1 MKNKKSFFKGALTGA
16 LAVLLIM
23 SMVSCG
29 IKLPGTSKTS
39 KKSSSTSNSEELL
52 DDSTK
57 TKLELLEQLVDE
69 SYSGDIDMDDLQEG
83 LYRGYIDGLGDKYSV
98 YYDEDET
105 KALMQSTSGE
115 FGGIGALFSQDKDT
129 KVITFLKVYEGSGAE
144 EAGFKVDDI
153 LYKVDGKDISGEDLS
168 EVVSKIRGDEGT
180 TVELTV
186 LRGDDGEE
194 YTATV
199 TRKIVQTD
207 TVYHEMKEDKIGY
220 IQVTEFDDVTT
231 DQYKEALEDLEN
243 QGMKGLVVDLRN
255 NPGGNVDTVTDM
267 LDLMLPEGTTLSIKD
282 KQGKESVYE
291 SDDEHQFTK
300 PLVVL
305 VNENSASASEI
316 FSGAIQT
323 FGTGEIVGTTTY
335 GKGVVQQI
343 FDLKD
348 GTSVKLTIAEYL
360 IAGQFGINGK
370 GVTPDVEVQYE
381 KDAQNPGT
389 HPLRSAYRVTEKCRR
404 SATMPM
410 WLWYFYNR
418 SSAVVAHATV
428 SRGRRANPVLTY

>member
-231 DQYKEALEDLEN
+231 DQYKKALEDLEN

-255 NPGGNVDTVTDM
+255 NPGGNVDTVTDI
-267 LDLMLPEGTTLSIKD
+267 LELMLPEGTTLSIKD

-305 VNENSASASEI
+305 VNENSASA
-316 FSGAIQT
+316 IQT
-323 FGTGEIVGTTTY
+323 FGTGEVVGTTTY

-381 KDAQNPGT
+381 KDAQNPDRDNQ
-389 HPLRSAYRVTEKCRR
+389 LEK
-404 SATMPM
+404 A
-410 WLWYFYNR
+410 LEEVKNK
-418 SSAVVAHATV
+418 
-428 SRGRRANPVLTY
+428 L

>member
-69 SYSGDIDMDDLQEG
+69 SYSGDINMDDLQEG

-153 LYKVDGKDISGEDLS
+153 LYKVDGKDISGADLS

-323 FGTGEIVGTTTY
+323 FGTGEVVGTTTY

-381 KDAQNPGT
+381 KDAQNPDRDNQ
-389 HPLRSAYRVTEKCRR
+389 LEK
-404 SATMPM
+404 A
-410 WLWYFYNR
+410 LEEVKNK
-418 SSAVVAHATV
+418 
-428 SRGRRANPVLTY
+428 L

>member
-83 LYRGYIDGLGDKYSV
+83 LYRGYIDGLGDKYYV

-323 FGTGEIVGTTTY
+323 FGTGEVVGTTTY

-381 KDAQNPGT
+381 KDAQNPDRDNQ
-389 HPLRSAYRVTEKCRR
+389 LEK
-404 SATMPM
+404 A
-410 WLWYFYNR
+410 LEEVKNK
-418 SSAVVAHATV
+418 
-428 SRGRRANPVLTY
+428 L

>member
-1 MKNKKSFFKGALTGA
+1 MKNKKSFFKGALAGA

-29 IKLPGTSKTS
+29 IKLLGTSKTS

-381 KDAQNPGT
+381 KDAQNPDRDNQ
-389 HPLRSAYRVTEKCRR
+389 LEK
-404 SATMPM
+404 A
-410 WLWYFYNR
+410 LEEVKNK
-418 SSAVVAHATV
+418 
-428 SRGRRANPVLTY
+428 L

>member
-153 LYKVDGKDISGEDLS
+153 LYKVDGKDISGKDLS

-207 TVYHEMKEDKIGY
+207 TVYHEMKEGKIGY

-323 FGTGEIVGTTTY
+323 FGTGEVVGTTTY

-381 KDAQNPGT
+381 KDAQNPDRDNQ
-389 HPLRSAYRVTEKCRR
+389 LEK
-404 SATMPM
+404 A
-410 WLWYFYNR
+410 LEEVKNK
-418 SSAVVAHATV
+418 
-428 SRGRRANPVLTY
+428 L

>member
-52 DDSTK
+52 DDSTQ

-267 LDLMLPEGTTLSIKD
+267 LYLMLPEGTTLSIMD
-282 KQGKESVYE
+282 KQGIESVYE

-323 FGTGEIVGTTTY
+323 FGTGEVVGTTTY

-381 KDAQNPGT
+381 KDAQNPDRDNQ
-389 HPLRSAYRVTEKCRR
+389 LEK
-404 SATMPM
+404 A
-410 WLWYFYNR
+410 LEEVKNK
-418 SSAVVAHATV
+418 
-428 SRGRRANPVLTY
+428 L

>member
-29 IKLPGTSKTS
+29 IKLPGTSKTL

-207 TVYHEMKEDKIGY
+207 TVYHEMKEGKIGY

-323 FGTGEIVGTTTY
+323 FGTGEVVGTTTY

-381 KDAQNPGT
+381 KDAQNPDRDNQ
-389 HPLRSAYRVTEKCRR
+389 LEK
-404 SATMPM
+404 A
-410 WLWYFYNR
+410 LEEVKNK
-418 SSAVVAHATV
+418 
-428 SRGRRANPVLTY
+428 L

>member
-16 LAVLLIM
+16 RAVLLIM

-207 TVYHEMKEDKIGY
+207 TVYHEMKEGKIGY

-323 FGTGEIVGTTTY
+323 FGTGEVVGTTTY

-381 KDAQNPGT
+381 KDAQNPDRDNQ
-389 HPLRSAYRVTEKCRR
+389 LEK
-404 SATMPM
+404 A
-410 WLWYFYNR
+410 LEEVKNK
-418 SSAVVAHATV
+418 
-428 SRGRRANPVLTY
+428 L

>member
-39 KKSSSTSNSEELL
+39 KKSSSTSNSKELL

-207 TVYHEMKEDKIGY
+207 TIYHEMKEGKIGY

-323 FGTGEIVGTTTY
+323 FGTGEVVGTTTY

-381 KDAQNPGT
+381 KDAQNPDRDNQ
-389 HPLRSAYRVTEKCRR
+389 LEK
-404 SATMPM
+404 A
-410 WLWYFYNR
+410 LEEVKNK
-418 SSAVVAHATV
+418 
-428 SRGRRANPVLTY
+428 L

>member
-83 LYRGYIDGLGDKYSV
+83 LYGGYIDGLGDKYSV

-207 TVYHEMKEDKIGY
+207 TVYHEMKEGKIGY

-323 FGTGEIVGTTTY
+323 FGTGEVVGTTTY

-381 KDAQNPGT
+381 KDAQNPDRDNQ
-389 HPLRSAYRVTEKCRR
+389 LEK
-404 SATMPM
+404 A
-410 WLWYFYNR
+410 LEEVKNK
-418 SSAVVAHATV
+418 
-428 SRGRRANPVLTY
+428 L

>member
-1 MKNKKSFFKGALTGA
+1 MKNKKSFFKGALAGA

-381 KDAQNPGT
+381 KDAQTPDRDNQ
-389 HPLRSAYRVTEKCRR
+389 LEK
-404 SATMPM
+404 A
-410 WLWYFYNR
+410 LEEVKNK
-418 SSAVVAHATV
+418 
-428 SRGRRANPVLTY
+428 L

>member
-29 IKLPGTSKTS
+29 VNLPGTSKTT
-39 KKSSSTSNSEELL
+39 KKSSSGSDSSEELL

-207 TVYHEMKEDKIGY
+207 TVYHEMKEGKIGY

-323 FGTGEIVGTTTY
+323 FGTGEVVGTTTY

-381 KDAQNPGT
+381 KDAQNPDRDNQ
-389 HPLRSAYRVTEKCRR
+389 LEK
-404 SATMPM
+404 A
-410 WLWYFYNR
+410 LEEVKNK
-418 SSAVVAHATV
+418 
-428 SRGRRANPVLTY
+428 L

>member
-39 KKSSSTSNSEELL
+39 KKSSSASNSEELL

-291 SDDEHQFTK
+291 SDDEHQLTK

-381 KDAQNPGT
+381 KDAQNPDRDNQ
-389 HPLRSAYRVTEKCRR
+389 LEK
-404 SATMPM
+404 A
-410 WLWYFYNR
+410 LEEVKNK
-418 SSAVVAHATV
+418 
-428 SRGRRANPVLTY
+428 L

>member
-153 LYKVDGKDISGEDLS
+153 LYKVDGKDISGKDLS

-207 TVYHEMKEDKIGY
+207 TVYHEMEEGKIGY

-323 FGTGEIVGTTTY
+323 FGTGEVVGTTTY

-381 KDAQNPGT
+381 KDAQNPDRDNQ
-389 HPLRSAYRVTEKCRR
+389 LEK
-404 SATMPM
+404 A
-410 WLWYFYNR
+410 LEEVKNK
-418 SSAVVAHATV
+418 
-428 SRGRRANPVLTY
+428 L

>member
-29 IKLPGTSKTS
+29 IKLPGTSKTL

-231 DQYKEALEDLEN
+231 DQYKKALEDLEN

-323 FGTGEIVGTTTY
+323 FGTGEVVGTTTY

-381 KDAQNPGT
+381 KDAQNPDRDNQ
-389 HPLRSAYRVTEKCRR
+389 LEK
-404 SATMPM
+404 A
-410 WLWYFYNR
+410 LEEVKNK
-418 SSAVVAHATV
+418 
-428 SRGRRANPVLTY
+428 L

>member
-1 MKNKKSFFKGALTGA
+1 MKNKKSFFKGALSGA

-23 SMVSCG
+23 SIVSCG
-29 IKLPGTSKTS
+29 VNLPGTSKTT
-39 KKSSSTSNSEELL
+39 KKSSSGSDSSEELL

-57 TKLELLEQLVDE
+57 AKLELLEQLVDE

-323 FGTGEIVGTTTY
+323 FGTGEVVGTTTY

-381 KDAQNPGT
+381 KDAQNPD
-389 HPLRSAYRVTEKCRR
+389 RDNQIEK
-404 SATMPM
+404 A
-410 WLWYFYNR
+410 LEEVKNK
-418 SSAVVAHATV
+418 
-428 SRGRRANPVLTY
+428 L

>member
-29 IKLPGTSKTS
+29 VNLPGTSKTS

-180 TVELTV
+180 MVELTV

-323 FGTGEIVGTTTY
+323 FGTGEVVGTTTY

-381 KDAQNPGT
+381 KDAQNPDRDNQ
-389 HPLRSAYRVTEKCRR
+389 LEK
-404 SATMPM
+404 A
-410 WLWYFYNR
+410 LEEVKNK
-418 SSAVVAHATV
+418 
-428 SRGRRANPVLTY
+428 L

>member
-267 LDLMLPEGTTLSIKD
+267 LDQMLPEGTTLSIKD

-323 FGTGEIVGTTTY
+323 FGTGEVVGTTTY

-381 KDAQNPGT
+381 KDAQNPDRDNQ
-389 HPLRSAYRVTEKCRR
+389 LEK
-404 SATMPM
+404 A
-410 WLWYFYNR
+410 LEEVKNK
-418 SSAVVAHATV
+418 
-428 SRGRRANPVLTY
+428 L

>member
-316 FSGAIQT
+316 FSSAIQT
-323 FGTGEIVGTTTY
+323 FGTGEVVGTTTY

-381 KDAQNPGT
+381 KDAQNPDRDNQ
-389 HPLRSAYRVTEKCRR
+389 LEK
-404 SATMPM
+404 A
-410 WLWYFYNR
+410 LEEVKNK
-418 SSAVVAHATV
+418 
-428 SRGRRANPVLTY
+428 L

>member
-29 IKLPGTSKTS
+29 VNLPGTSKTT
-39 KKSSSTSNSEELL
+39 KKSSSTSNSKELL

-323 FGTGEIVGTTTY
+323 FGTGEVVGTTTY

-381 KDAQNPGT
+381 KDAQNPDRDNQ
-389 HPLRSAYRVTEKCRR
+389 LEK
-404 SATMPM
+404 A
-410 WLWYFYNR
+410 LEEVKNK
-418 SSAVVAHATV
+418 
-428 SRGRRANPVLTY
+428 L

>member
-231 DQYKEALEDLEN
+231 DQYKKALEDLEN

-291 SDDEHQFTK
+291 SDGEHQFTK

-323 FGTGEIVGTTTY
+323 FGTGEVVGTTTY

-381 KDAQNPGT
+381 KDAQNPDRDNQ
-389 HPLRSAYRVTEKCRR
+389 LEK
-404 SATMPM
+404 A
-410 WLWYFYNR
+410 LEEVKNK
-418 SSAVVAHATV
+418 
-428 SRGRRANPVLTY
+428 L

>member
-231 DQYKEALEDLEN
+231 DQYKEALEDL
-243 QGMKGLVVDLRN
+243 
-255 NPGGNVDTVTDM
+255 
-267 LDLMLPEGTTLSIKD
+267 
-282 KQGKESVYE
+282 
-291 SDDEHQFTK
+291 
-300 PLVVL
+300 
-305 VNENSASASEI
+305 
-316 FSGAIQT
+316 
-323 FGTGEIVGTTTY
+323 
-335 GKGVVQQI
+335 
-343 FDLKD
+343 
-348 GTSVKLTIAEYL
+348 
-360 IAGQFGINGK
+360 
-370 GVTPDVEVQYE
+370 
-381 KDAQNPGT
+381 
-389 HPLRSAYRVTEKCRR
+389 
-404 SATMPM
+404 
-410 WLWYFYNR
+410 
-418 SSAVVAHATV
+418 
-428 SRGRRANPVLTY
+428 

>member
-291 SDDEHQFTK
+291 SDDEHQFAK

-323 FGTGEIVGTTTY
+323 FGTGEVVGTTTY

-381 KDAQNPGT
+381 KDAQNPDRDNQ
-389 HPLRSAYRVTEKCRR
+389 LEK
-404 SATMPM
+404 A
-410 WLWYFYNR
+410 LEEVKNK
-418 SSAVVAHATV
+418 
-428 SRGRRANPVLTY
+428 L

>member
-207 TVYHEMKEDKIGY
+207 TVYHEMKEGKIGY

-305 VNENSASASEI
+305 VNETSASASEI

-323 FGTGEIVGTTTY
+323 FGTGEVVGTTTY

-381 KDAQNPGT
+381 KDAQNPDRDNQ
-389 HPLRSAYRVTEKCRR
+389 LEK
-404 SATMPM
+404 A
-410 WLWYFYNR
+410 LEEVKNK
-418 SSAVVAHATV
+418 
-428 SRGRRANPVLTY
+428 L

>member
-323 FGTGEIVGTTTY
+323 FGTGEVVGTTTY

-381 KDAQNPGT
+381 KDAHNPDRDNQ
-389 HPLRSAYRVTEKCRR
+389 LEK
-404 SATMPM
+404 A
-410 WLWYFYNR
+410 LEEVKNK
-418 SSAVVAHATV
+418 
-428 SRGRRANPVLTY
+428 L

>member
-231 DQYKEALEDLEN
+231 DQYKEALEDLGN

-323 FGTGEIVGTTTY
+323 FGTGEVVGTTTY

-381 KDAQNPGT
+381 KDVQNPDRDNQ
-389 HPLRSAYRVTEKCRR
+389 LEK
-404 SATMPM
+404 A
-410 WLWYFYNR
+410 LEEVKNK
-418 SSAVVAHATV
+418 
-428 SRGRRANPVLTY
+428 L

>member
-1 MKNKKSFFKGALTGA
+1 MKNKKSFFKGALSGA

-23 SMVSCG
+23 SIVSCG
-29 IKLPGTSKTS
+29 VNLPGTSKTT
-39 KKSSSTSNSEELL
+39 KKSSSGSDSSEELL

-57 TKLELLEQLVDE
+57 AKLELLEQLVDE

-323 FGTGEIVGTTTY
+323 FGTGEVVGTTTY

-381 KDAQNPGT
+381 KDVQNPDRDNQ
-389 HPLRSAYRVTEKCRR
+389 LEK
-404 SATMPM
+404 A
-410 WLWYFYNR
+410 LEEVKNK
-418 SSAVVAHATV
+418 
-428 SRGRRANPVLTY
+428 L

>member
-29 IKLPGTSKTS
+29 VNLPGTSKTT
-39 KKSSSTSNSEELL
+39 KKSSSGSDSSEELL

-83 LYRGYIDGLGDKYSV
+83 LYKGYIDGLGDKYSV

-291 SDDEHQFTK
+291 SDDEHRFTK

-323 FGTGEIVGTTTY
+323 FGTGEVVGTTTY

-381 KDAQNPGT
+381 KDAQNPDRDNQ
-389 HPLRSAYRVTEKCRR
+389 LEK
-404 SATMPM
+404 A
-410 WLWYFYNR
+410 LEEVKNK
-418 SSAVVAHATV
+418 
-428 SRGRRANPVLTY
+428 L

>member
-57 TKLELLEQLVDE
+57 TKLKLLEQLVDE

-323 FGTGEIVGTTTY
+323 FGTGEVVGTTTY

-370 GVTPDVEVQYE
+370 GVTPDAEVQYE
-381 KDAQNPGT
+381 KDAQNPDRDNQ
-389 HPLRSAYRVTEKCRR
+389 LEK
-404 SATMPM
+404 A
-410 WLWYFYNR
+410 LEEVKNK
-418 SSAVVAHATV
+418 
-428 SRGRRANPVLTY
+428 L

>member
-29 IKLPGTSKTS
+29 IKLPGTSKTL

-231 DQYKEALEDLEN
+231 DQYKKALEDLEN

-323 FGTGEIVGTTTY
+323 FGTGEVVGTTTY

-348 GTSVKLTIAEYL
+348 VTSVKLTIAEYL

-381 KDAQNPGT
+381 KDAQNPDRDNQ
-389 HPLRSAYRVTEKCRR
+389 LEK
-404 SATMPM
+404 A
-410 WLWYFYNR
+410 LEEVKNK
-418 SSAVVAHATV
+418 
-428 SRGRRANPVLTY
+428 L

>member
-69 SYSGDIDMDDLQEG
+69 SYSGDIDMDDLQKG

-207 TVYHEMKEDKIGY
+207 TVYHEMKEGKIGY

-231 DQYKEALEDLEN
+231 DQYKEALEDLEK

-323 FGTGEIVGTTTY
+323 FGTGEVVGTTTY

-381 KDAQNPGT
+381 KDAQNPDRDNQ
-389 HPLRSAYRVTEKCRR
+389 LEK
-404 SATMPM
+404 A
-410 WLWYFYNR
+410 LEEVKNK
-418 SSAVVAHATV
+418 
-428 SRGRRANPVLTY
+428 L

>member
-168 EVVSKIRGDEGT
+168 EVVSKIRGDEDT

-207 TVYHEMKEDKIGY
+207 TVYHEMKEGKIGY

-323 FGTGEIVGTTTY
+323 FGTGEVVGTTTY

-381 KDAQNPGT
+381 KDAQNPDRDNQ
-389 HPLRSAYRVTEKCRR
+389 LEK
-404 SATMPM
+404 A
-410 WLWYFYNR
+410 LEEVKNK
-418 SSAVVAHATV
+418 
-428 SRGRRANPVLTY
+428 L

>member
-39 KKSSSTSNSEELL
+39 KKSSSTSNREELL

-194 YTATV
+194 YT
-199 TRKIVQTD
+199 
-207 TVYHEMKEDKIGY
+207 
-220 IQVTEFDDVTT
+220 
-231 DQYKEALEDLEN
+231 
-243 QGMKGLVVDLRN
+243 
-255 NPGGNVDTVTDM
+255 VDTVTDM

-323 FGTGEIVGTTTY
+323 FGTGEVVGTTTY

-381 KDAQNPGT
+381 KDAQNPDRDNQ
-389 HPLRSAYRVTEKCRR
+389 LEK
-404 SATMPM
+404 A
-410 WLWYFYNR
+410 LEEVKNK
-418 SSAVVAHATV
+418 
-428 SRGRRANPVLTY
+428 L

>member
-1 MKNKKSFFKGALTGA
+1 M
-16 LAVLLIM
+16 
-23 SMVSCG
+23 C
-29 IKLPGTSKTS
+29 
-39 KKSSSTSNSEELL
+39 
-52 DDSTK
+52 
-57 TKLELLEQLVDE
+57 
-69 SYSGDIDMDDLQEG
+69 
-83 LYRGYIDGLGDKYSV
+83 
-98 YYDEDET
+98 
-105 KALMQSTSGE
+105 
-115 FGGIGALFSQDKDT
+115 
-129 KVITFLKVYEGSGAE
+129 
-144 EAGFKVDDI
+144 
-153 LYKVDGKDISGEDLS
+153 
-168 EVVSKIRGDEGT
+168 IRD
-180 TVELTV
+180 
-186 LRGDDGEE
+186 R
-194 YTATV
+194 
-199 TRKIVQTD
+199 
-207 TVYHEMKEDKIGY
+207 
-220 IQVTEFDDVTT
+220 
-231 DQYKEALEDLEN
+231 YKEALEDLEN

-323 FGTGEIVGTTTY
+323 FGTGEVVGTTTY

-381 KDAQNPGT
+381 KDAQNPDRDNQ
-389 HPLRSAYRVTEKCRR
+389 LEK
-404 SATMPM
+404 A
-410 WLWYFYNR
+410 LEEVKNK
-418 SSAVVAHATV
+418 
-428 SRGRRANPVLTY
+428 L